1 MASHKILVTGG
12 AGYIGSILVP
22 ALLSQGHRV
31 TVLDNMMYDQT
42 SLLECCHNPNFE
54 VVNGDVRDERLVNDL
69 VKDKDFIIPLAALVG
84 APASNKDPHA
94 TVGINRDAVIILNKL
109 RSKNQRI
116 IFPTTNSGYGIGQK
130 DIFCTEESPLKP
142 ISLYGKTKVEAEQAL
157 LQTENVITL
166 RLATV
171 FGFSPRMRLDLLVND
186 FTHKAYRE
194 RYIVLFEPHFKRNY
208 LHIRDVASVFSFA
221 IDNFEKMKNQAYNVG
236 LSSANL
242 SKMELCTKIKEQ
254 IPDFF
259 ITLSE
264 FNKDPDQRNYIVSN
278 EKIEKTGFR
287 TSYSIEMGIKEL
299 IKGFSII
306 NNNRFTN
313 I

>member
-1 MASHKILVTGG
+1 
-12 AGYIGSILVP
+12 
-22 ALLSQGHRV
+22 
-31 TVLDNMMYDQT
+31 
-42 SLLECCHNPNFE
+42 
-54 VVNGDVRDERLVNDL
+54 VVNGDVRDERLLKDL
-69 VKDKDFIIPLAALVG
+69 VKDKDYIIPLAALVG
-84 APASNKDPHA
+84 APASNKDSHA
-94 TVGINRDAVIILNKL
+94 TVGINRDAVIMVNKL

-130 DIFCTEESPLKP
+130 DIFCTEETPLKP

-157 LQTENVITL
+157 LQSENAITL

-208 LHIRDVASVFSFA
+208 LHIRDVAAVFSFA
-221 IDNFEKMKNQAYNVG
+221 IDNFEKMKNEPYNVG

-242 SKMELCTKIKEQ
+242 SKMELCNKIKAQ

-259 ITLSE
+259 ITVSE

-278 EKIEKTGFR
+278 EKIEKIGFR
-287 TSYSIEMGIKEL
+287 TSYTIEMGIKEL